1 MMSTIET
8 IHSATGYAQGGVID
22 GNHYSGDMQ
31 IARVNAGE
39 TILTR
44 AQAGNLVSQLDGGGL
59 QNLRLS
65 ATISGEQI
73 RLALNNNGRRT
84 GRGEYVT
91 TNFRRYGTGY

>member
-1 MMSTIET
+1 
-8 IHSATGYAQGGVID
+8 
-22 GNHYSGDMQ
+22 MQ

-44 AQAGNLVSQLDGGGL
+44 AQAGNLVSQLEGNGL
-59 QNLRLS
+59 GNLNLS
-65 ATISGEQI
+65 ATVKGEDIRIS
-73 RLALNNNGRRT
+73 LKNNGRRT